1 MTGKSIPT
9 QECYAYQD
17 TYCSN
22 CKRKIYKTES
32 IAMKHEHGKL
42 ISLLC
47 FNCYI
52 GIEPVKLNNKII
64 GIRIEGGQDDKL

>member
-1 MTGKSIPT
+1 
-9 QECYAYQD
+9 
-17 TYCSN
+17 
-22 CKRKIYKTES
+22 
-32 IAMKHEHGKL
+32 MKHEHGKL